1 MMITEKH
8 LEDVFALLPSVNVFL
23 NDSER
28 SLAFASSLKDVGG
41 RDDDVLYNIRHV
53 CRKKNMNTANISIE
67 SFYELGSKTIIQINI
82 GREQKPIEDV
92 VKMALNTAFTSE
104 IYNLQSDY
112 FRLVNYY
119 TTLKNIIF
127 TIYRDNAKSVI
138 TMIEHYIL
146 FIDYI
151 IYHFESD
158 NKNSAITIDL
168 AVKQTII
175 DLYNKFIN
183 GQYECNPEYKCK
195 VCSLIDLND
204 VLCLDCEFS
213 EFDGN
218 VLTGAMYPINMQ
230 YIDNK
235 IYLDVAGI
243 ITRDCFYVT
252 SFTRDGSD
260 ISNLI
265 SNMGTDIHEICDRVF
280 TPRASAIIKHSISAY
295 SRGCIDAKMV
305 KNGDII
311 IKIFN
316 EDCVICIARISPKSE
331 TIIWRKQ

>member
-41 RDDDVLYNIRHV
+41 RDDDVFYNIRHV
-53 CRKKNMNTANISIE
+53 YHKKMNRANISIE

-82 GREQKPIEDV
+82 GGKQKPIEDI
-92 VKMALNTAFTSE
+92 VKMALDTAFTSE
-104 IYNLQSDY
+104 IDNRQSDY

-119 TTLKNIIF
+119 TTLKNIIL
-127 TIYRDNAKSVI
+127 TIYQNNAESVI
-138 TMIEHYIL
+138 TIIEQYIL
-146 FIDYI
+146 FINYI
-151 IYHFESD
+151 IYCIKSD
-158 NKNSAITIDL
+158 NDSTPNIM
-168 AVKQTII
+168 VKQTIV
-175 DLYNKFIN
+175 DLYNKFII
-183 GQYECNPEYKCK
+183 GRYRYNPKYQFK

-204 VLCLDCEFS
+204 VLCLDYEFS

-218 VLTGAMYPINMQ
+218 VLTRALYPINIQ
-230 YIDNK
+230 YRDNK

-243 ITRDCFYVT
+243 ITSDCFYVA

-265 SNMGTDIHEICDRVF
+265 TNMGTNIPEICNRVF
-280 TPRASAIIKHSISAY
+280 TPKASATIKHSMPTY
-295 SRGCIDAKMV
+295 SNVCIDAKMV

-316 EDCVICIARISPKSE
+316 EDCVICIARISPTSE
-331 TIIWRKQ
+331 TIIWRKC

>member
-53 CRKKNMNTANISIE
+53 CHKKMITANISIE

-82 GREQKPIEDV
+82 GGVQKPIEDI
-92 VKMALNTAFTSE
+92 VKMALDTAFTSE
-104 IYNLQSDY
+104 IDNLQSDY

-119 TTLKNIIF
+119 TTLKNIIL
-127 TIYRDNAKSVI
+127 TIYQNNAESVI
-138 TMIEHYIL
+138 TVIEQYIL
-146 FIDYI
+146 FINYI
-151 IYHFESD
+151 IYCLKSNNND
-158 NKNSAITIDL
+158 STTNLMA
-168 AVKQTII
+168 KQTIV
-175 DLYNKFIN
+175 DLYNKFII
-183 GQYECNPEYKCK
+183 GRYIYNPRYQFK

-218 VLTGAMYPINMQ
+218 VLTRALYPINIQ
-230 YIDNK
+230 YRNNK

-243 ITRDCFYVT
+243 ITSDCFYVA
-252 SFTRDGSD
+252 SFARDGSD

-265 SNMGTDIHEICDRVF
+265 TNMGTNIHEICDRVF
-280 TPRASAIIKHSISAY
+280 TPKASATIKHSIPTY
-295 SRGCIDAKMV
+295 SNGCIDAKMV
-305 KNGDII
+305 KDGDII